1 MINEQGKKVDGRK
14 FNGGNKG
21 CGRKPKA
28 YETKLAEKLDPYN
41 DEIIQILVSKAL
53 EGDKDM
59 IKLYMGYLHGNPKVS
74 TQNETTMTVSTVEL
88 KDLISFDDDN
98 KFFDDI
104 D

>member
-1 MINEQGKKVDGRK
+1 
-14 FNGGNKG
+14 
-21 CGRKPKA
+21 
-28 YETKLAEKLDPYN
+28 
-41 DEIIQILVSKAL
+41 
-53 EGDKDM
+53 
-59 IKLYMGYLHGNPKVS
+59 MGYLHGNPKVS